1 MNKYLNIFEQL
12 SAIYGIEQDEDA
24 EELRSFLAAMTST
37 TSNKPAFTEIGLD
50 ILAYLQDG
58 HEKNN
63 KAKDI
68 AEGMNLPSK
77 KISGAMRKL
86 VTDGYVEKFGQNP
99 VIYSLTDQ
107 GKNFDITSYKETL
120 NDEENIH

>member
-1 MNKYLNIFEQL
+1 MNKYLGIFEQIL
-12 SAIYGIEQDEDA
+12 ADYEVNLCDENVK
-24 EELRSFLAAMTST
+24 ELQGFLAAMDAT

-50 ILAYLQDG
+50 ILAYLQQG

-68 AEGMNLPSK
+68 AEGMGLPSK

-86 VTDGYVEKFGQNP
+86 VSDGYAEKFGQNP
-99 VIYSLTDQ
+99 VIYSLTEQ
-107 GKNFDITSYKETL
+107 GKNFNIEDYKETL
-120 NDEENIH
+120 SNE

>member
-1 MNKYLNIFEQL
+1 MNKYLKIFEQII
-12 SAIYGIEQDEDA
+12 ADYGIDIDEDIQ
-24 EELRSFLAAMTST
+24 ELRDFLAAMTTSI
-37 TSNKPAFTEIGLD
+37 SNKPAFTEIGLD
-50 ILAYLQDG
+50 ILAYLQNG

-68 AEGMNLPSK
+68 AEGMSLPSK

-99 VIYSLTDQ
+99 VIYSLTEQ
-107 GKNFDITSYKETL
+107 GKNFDITNYKETL
-120 NDEENIH
+120 NHEEDIH